1 MKTCPKCGAQVD
13 DAVKF
18 CSACGPAKPNA
29 VAEEVAKEI
38 GAACLV
44 VDINDLDG
52 VILGV
57 SNKNLDRELYRKIL
71 SDNPLGQDCQQT
83 PMGIIRPVS

>member
-1 MKTCPKCGAQVD
+1 MVL
-13 DAVKF
+13 
-18 CSACGPAKPNA
+18 GPEKPDA
-29 VAEEVAKEI
+29 VAEEVAKVI
-38 GAACLV
+38 GNACLV

-57 SNKNLDRELYRKIL
+57 SNKTLDRELYCKIL